1 MSHIT
6 ALALTVLL
14 AGPVLLPALVRA
26 DTPAPAT
33 AVRPAL
39 PTPVL
44 MVWTDPPEAVRA
56 AAATLRAACEAW
68 PKHAIPPAGAD
79 GSLAPRGEP
88 PEARTCG
95 SVLDPDEDRTAWM
108 LLGGALGAGAAGLAV
123 AAYAVASLLFR
134 LAGTGLRRFA
144 ELVRDRWQD
153 HRPRWQE

>member
-1 MSHIT
+1 MCRIT
-6 ALALTVLL
+6 ALVLTVLL
-14 AGPVLLPALVRA
+14 AGPVLLPASARA
-26 DTPAPAT
+26 DTPAPSA
-33 AVRPAL
+33 AVRPVL
-39 PTPVL
+39 PMP
-44 MVWTDPPEAVRA
+44 MVWTDAPEAVRV

-68 PKHAIPPAGAD
+68 PKHAMPPAGAD

-134 LAGTGLRRFA
+134 LAGTGLRRAA

-153 HRPRWQE
+153 HRPRWQG